1 MRRRRGCRGRGRG
14 RRGRGHGRR
23 SSATFDPPARR
34 ACSAQTLTP
43 DTFPPFGPHGY
54 PKSVAKNRCCCPV
67 SPSYVYG
74 INPCTDCGGQRS
86 TYRLSNNGVASPT
99 LPGYSP
105 PTPSSPAS
113 VENPTHE
120 AITPAGSV
128 EFSDTIPG
136 NCCHCAISPSYL
148 YGADPCPDCGGRR
161 SAHRLNSNHD
171 AAHYLRCFRLTSPT
185 YLPL

>member
-1 MRRRRGCRGRGRG
+1 MRRPRGCRGRGRG

-23 SSATFDPPARR
+23 SSDTYDPPARR
-34 ACSAQTLTP
+34 ACTAQTLTP
-43 DTFPPFGPHGY
+43 DTSPTSGTHGY
-54 PKSVAKNRCCCPV
+54 PKPVPRGRCHCPV
-67 SPSYVYG
+67 TPSYVYG

-86 TYRLSNNGVASPT
+86 TYRLSNNGVASAT

-105 PTPSSPAS
+105 STLSSPAS

-120 AITPAGSV
+120 AVTPVGSV
-128 EFSDTIPG
+128 EFSDTLLG
-136 NCCHCAISPSYL
+136 NFCHCATSPSYL

-161 SAHRLNSNHD
+161 TSHRLNFKRD
-171 AAHYLRCFRLTSPT
+171 AAQYLNYYPLTSPT